1 MKLADYWGISTTRLL
16 PVYGVMFL
24 VWSVVLVGVV
34 QWDTM
39 NYLSSVVDKLLEQ
52 RAHYLNGV
60 ERDKLPEAMRA
71 TGELDLRDVMYYGL
85 FDAAGRYV
93 SGNIATVP
101 PGLPT
106 DGIVRELPD
115 GVARR
120 DGRNASAARAL
131 ALTIA
136 TGEILV
142 LARNTT
148 VIDQVSTIIH
158 RSLLWGLSL
167 TIIPGLI
174 GGLLLAR
181 GPLRRVRAIEAATQP
196 IMRGDLHQRLPVSS
210 RRDELDLLA
219 GIVNTMLDEIERL
232 MSEVKGVCDS
242 IAHDLRTPL
251 TRVRAQLHRLQR
263 DSRGAAGREG
273 MVDGALA
280 DIDAL
285 LDRFRALLRIS
296 ELEDMHRRA
305 GFAAIDLQR
314 TLQSVHEI
322 YAPVAEDRHVRFD
335 LEVEQGALP
344 VHGDPQLLLEAL
356 SNIVDNAIKFT
367 PESGRVRI
375 SAVRTEAGPR
385 IDVIDTG
392 PGIAAS
398 ERGIVL
404 QRFYRSASSSKSAA
418 GSGLGLSIV
427 AAIIKLHG
435 FKLEIAAAET
445 GGARIAML
453 CWRDFETPAI

>member
-1 MKLADYWGISTTRLL
+1 M
-16 PVYGVMFL
+16 
-24 VWSVVLVGVV
+24 
-34 QWDTM
+34 
-39 NYLSSVVDKLLEQ
+39 
-52 RAHYLNGV
+52 
-60 ERDKLPEAMRA
+60 
-71 TGELDLRDVMYYGL
+71 
-85 FDAAGRYV
+85 
-93 SGNIATVP
+93 
-101 PGLPT
+101 
-106 DGIVRELPD
+106 
-115 GVARR
+115 
-120 DGRNASAARAL
+120 
-131 ALTIA
+131 
-136 TGEILV
+136 
-142 LARNTT
+142 
-148 VIDQVSTIIH
+148 DQVGTIIH
-158 RSLLWGLSL
+158 RSMLWGLSL

-174 GGLLLAR
+174 GGLWLAR

-196 IMRGDLHQRLPVSS
+196 IMRGDLHQRLPVST

-219 GIVNTMLDEIERL
+219 GVVNTMLDEIERL

-263 DSRGAAGREG
+263 DVSAGDEREG
-273 MVDGALA
+273 LVERAIL

-305 GFAAIDLQR
+305 GFGEVDLHP

-322 YAPVAEDRHVRFD
+322 YAPVAEDRRVRFD
-335 LEVEQGALP
+335 LELDEGSLR

-367 PESGRVRI
+367 PEAGRVLL
-375 SAVRTEAGPR
+375 SATRMEQGPR
-385 IDVIDTG
+385 IDVTDTG

-404 QRFYRSASSSKSAA
+404 QRFYRSASSSSAAA

-435 FKLEIAAAET
+435 FKLDISEAQT
-445 GGARIAML
+445 GGTCISVR
-453 CWRDFETPAI
+453 CWRDFDSP